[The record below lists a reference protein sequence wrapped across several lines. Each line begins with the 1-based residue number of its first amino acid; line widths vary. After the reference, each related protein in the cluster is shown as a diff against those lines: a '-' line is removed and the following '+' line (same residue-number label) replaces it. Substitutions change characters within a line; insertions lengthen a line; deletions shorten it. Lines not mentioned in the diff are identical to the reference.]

1 MDLSCSTGHYPNE
14 RAVSSVQAPRG
25 RSFAEMA
32 PCVCRKLVRPC
43 AWGWHVKMH
52 SSLSPITGALCSF
65 PANKSVVWPHPVT
78 VSAAPW
84 QAPAAAPVLR
94 AWGRCLGRVHW
105 PIHLLTAMGKQQA
118 VSQQPPRSC
127 KPDGAIRCIF
137 EHLLHLEGVWRL
149 LRCGHMQLMLEL
161 LRGGGEGKEYFPAG
175 KKEKQSHDHCNL
187 LCWEKAVI
195 PSQTGTA

>member
-32 PCVCRKLVRPC
+32 PCVCRKPARPC

-84 QAPAAAPVLR
+84 QAPGAAPVLR
-94 AWGRCLGRVHW
+94 AWGRCLGQGPLAH
-105 PIHLLTAMGKQQA
+105 PSPHSYGKA
-118 VSQQPPRSC
+118 
-127 KPDGAIRCIF
+127 A
-137 EHLLHLEGVWRL
+137 
-149 LRCGHMQLMLEL
+149 GH
-161 LRGGGEGKEYFPAG
+161 FPAATQILQARWSN
-175 KKEKQSHDHCNL
+175 KMHF
-187 LCWEKAVI
+187 
-195 PSQTGTA
+195 